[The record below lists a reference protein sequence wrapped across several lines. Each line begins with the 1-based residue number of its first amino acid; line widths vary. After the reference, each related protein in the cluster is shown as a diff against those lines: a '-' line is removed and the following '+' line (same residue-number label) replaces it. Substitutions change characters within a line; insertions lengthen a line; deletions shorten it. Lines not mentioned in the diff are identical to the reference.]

1 MGEDTWIGLR
11 NANVAGYDNVC
22 ESACD
27 SGRGQLLALLSRVT
41 VRDHSER
48 KVRQAVEAVES
59 VWEEAPGGFVRL
71 EVDLEAL
78 VGFRIGQRDLKDLAQ
93 PLAALLFEGQ
103 LAQPVALDVSFMG
116 AGPERKEVGRL
127 DGGKVRKMVPELE
140 RRRSQG
146 GLVIEK
152 GAIEVEENDHA
163 C

>member
-1 MGEDTWIGLR
+1 
-11 NANVAGYDNVC
+11 NVAGYDNVC

-93 PLAALLFEGQ
+93 PLASLLFDDQ
-103 LAQPVALDVSFMG
+103 LARRVSLDVSFMG
-116 AGPERKEVGRL
+116 AGPDRKEVSRL
-127 DGGKVRKMVPELE
+127 DGCKVRKMVPELE
-140 RRRSQG
+140 RRRAEG
-146 GLVIEK
+146 GLMIEN
-152 GAIEVEENDHA
+152 GAIDVEENDFS